1 MNAEQIITLVC
12 TTVGS
17 VVALIMSII
26 NYKRNAEV
34 KNALKTGNFYI
45 YCPKCNT
52 EIALKDVEVKE
63 YDKKTN

>member
-26 NYKRNAEV
+26 NYKRNVEV
-34 KNALKTGNFYI
+34 KNALKNGKYYI
-45 YCPKCNT
+45 YCPKCKT